1 MDAVSQGRVL
11 NVVVS
16 ERRAIAKDIVSLEF
30 RAVDGGAL
38 PSFEPGAHVD
48 VELPNGLVR
57 QYSLLND
64 SREHERYVVGVLREP
79 PEHGTGG
86 SEYVH
91 RMLTVGT
98 ALKVSAPINN
108 FKLDPADS
116 YRFIAGG
123 IGITPIMCMLRWCVA
138 NLLDWSLVY
147 ATRSR
152 CRTAFYEEL
161 SDLDAEAEHIKW
173 HFDDEAGG
181 HLNVERAVSG
191 LAPGERVYC
200 CGPRPLMGA
209 VRSEL
214 ASQPGVARFESFV
227 TTANRPAGGGAAG
240 VGTEDHGKP
249 FTVTLKRSHVSFQV
263 PADKSILEV
272 LEENGFSVPFSC
284 REGECGTCVTPV
296 CEGLPEHRD
305 YVLSDAE
312 RKSNKM
318 MCLCVSRA
326 RSKGLVLDL

>member
-1 MDAVSQGRVL
+1 MDAVSHAGSL
-11 NVVVS
+11 DAVVT
-16 ERRAIAKDIVSLEF
+16 ERHAVAKDTVSFEL
-30 RAVDGGAL
+30 RAADAGAL
-38 PSFEPGAHVD
+38 PSFQPGAHVD

-64 SREHERYVVGVLREP
+64 SREHARYVIGVLREP
-79 PEHGTGG
+79 PGRGTGG

-108 FKLDPADS
+108 FKLEPADS
-116 YRFIAGG
+116 YRFVAGG
-123 IGITPIMCMLRWCVA
+123 IGITPIVCMIRWCVA
-138 NLLDWSLVY
+138 NMLDWSLVY
-147 ATRSR
+147 AARSR

-161 SDLDAEAEHIKW
+161 SDLDAEAEHIRW

-181 HLNVERAVSG
+181 YLNVERAVSG
-191 LAPGERVYC
+191 LSSGELVYC

-227 TTANRPAGGGAAG
+227 TTVNRSEGGEAAG
-240 VGTEDHGKP
+240 AGNGSGKS
-249 FTVTLKRSHVSFQV
+249 FTIVLKRSNVSFEV

-296 CEGLPEHRD
+296 CEGLPEHRG
-305 YVLSDAE
+305 YVLSDDE
-312 RKSNKM
+312 RASNKM

-326 RSKGLVLDL
+326 LSEGLVLDL